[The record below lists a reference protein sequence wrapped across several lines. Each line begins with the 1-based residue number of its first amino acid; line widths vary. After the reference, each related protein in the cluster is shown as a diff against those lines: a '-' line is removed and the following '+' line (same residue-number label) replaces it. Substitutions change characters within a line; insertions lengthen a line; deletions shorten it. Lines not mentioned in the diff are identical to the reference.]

1 MGLKFPP
8 RVGQVLLCEFPS
20 SLTPPEM
27 VKTRPVVV
35 VTPRLTGRSGLVGIV
50 PLSTTAPHPIC
61 SHPCRVAMSSM
72 PRPLQATT
80 LEIWAKC
87 DMVYTFCLARLD
99 RFKSGKDRNSGKRL
113 YDSGQ
118 LTGAEMDEVR
128 RCVAAAFGITPRLL
142 NE

>member
-1 MGLKFPP
+1 MALKFPP
-8 RVGQVLLCEFPS
+8 PVGQVLLCEFPS

-27 VKTRPVVV
+27 VKTRPIVV
-35 VTPRLTGRSGLVGIV
+35 VTPLLKGRSGLVGIV
-50 PLSTTAPHPIC
+50 PLSTTAPDPIC
-61 SHPCRVAMSSM
+61 SHHCRVAISSM

-80 LEIWAKC
+80 LQVWAKC

-118 LTGAEMDEVR
+118 LTGVEMDAVR
-128 RCVAAAFGITPRLL
+128 RCVAAAFGIRAGMLD
-142 NE
+142 E

>member
-1 MGLKFPP
+1 
-8 RVGQVLLCEFPS
+8 
-20 SLTPPEM
+20 
-27 VKTRPVVV
+27 
-35 VTPRLTGRSGLVGIV
+35 
-50 PLSTTAPHPIC
+50 
-61 SHPCRVAMSSM
+61 M

-80 LEIWAKC
+80 LEVWAKC

-128 RCVAAAFGITPRLL
+128 RCVAAAFGITTRLL